1 MPLPLWYKIQDGCWN
16 CQHVFRHTDFEEGSD
31 YYCCEDGT
39 KRPLCDSHLLGEDHY
54 SFLKTHGFPKDTPAE
69 IISLNTVNY
78 KISGISGQKNILLV
92 MRGFVPRMRNVPVAQ
107 LVKCRFLKS
116 RTRSNFRQG
125 GRKLSVG
132 SLDGRAPLELT

>member
-69 IISLNTVNY
+69 ILAAEYGKLQNLWN
-78 KISGISGQKNILLV
+78 KWAKEH
-92 MRGFVPRMRNVPVAQ
+92 FVSYAGV
-107 LVKCRFLKS
+107 CSSHEKS
-116 RTRSNFRQG
+116 PCSTAG
-125 GRKLSVG
+125 
-132 SLDGRAPLELT
+132 